1 MRNMFKRILVAY
13 DGSQHARKALEV
25 AVDLAKKYGAKI
37 YVAEVVDTATIL
49 GLSMGPVPPDII
61 DSMREKAKA
70 DLADA
75 RAKAEAAGVLV
86 ETAMLEGDPAAAIV
100 EYADKIGADLV
111 VTGSRGL
118 SSIKRVLLG
127 SVSTG
132 IVNHAKRP
140 VLVVK

>member
-1 MRNMFKRILVAY
+1 
-13 DGSQHARKALEV
+13 
-25 AVDLAKKYGAKI
+25 
-37 YVAEVVDTATIL
+37 IL

-75 RAKAEAAGVLV
+75 KAKAEAEGVQA
-86 ETAMLEGDPAAAIV
+86 ETAMLEGDPATAIV
-100 EYADKIGADLV
+100 EYADKIGADLI

-118 SSIKRVLLG
+118 SSIKRVFLG

-132 IVNHAKRP
+132 VVTHAKKP

>member
-1 MRNMFKRILVAY
+1 MFKRILVAY
-13 DGSQHARKALEV
+13 DGSQHARRALEV
-25 AVDLAKKYGAKI
+25 AIDLAKKYGAKI

-61 DSMREKAKA
+61 DSMREKARA

-75 RAKAEAAGVLV
+75 KAKAEAEGVQA
-86 ETAMLEGDPAAAIV
+86 ETAMLEGDPATAIV
-100 EYADKIGADLV
+100 EYADKIGADLI

-118 SSIKRVLLG
+118 SSIKRVFLG

-132 IVNHAKRP
+132 VVTHAKKP

>member
-1 MRNMFKRILVAY
+1 MFKRILVAY
-13 DGSQHARKALEV
+13 DGSQHARRALEV
-25 AVDLAKKYGAKI
+25 AIDLAKKYGAKI

-75 RAKAEAAGVLV
+75 KAKAEAEGVQA
-86 ETAMLEGDPAAAIV
+86 ETAMLEGDPATAIV
-100 EYADKIGADLV
+100 EYADKIGADLI

-118 SSIKRVLLG
+118 SSIKRVFLG

-132 IVNHAKRP
+132 VVTHAKKP

>member
-1 MRNMFKRILVAY
+1 MFKRILVAY
-13 DGSQHARKALEV
+13 DGSQHARRALEV
-25 AVDLAKKYGAKI
+25 AIDIAKKYGAKI

-49 GLSMGPVPPDII
+49 GLSMGPVPADVL

-75 RAKAEAAGVLV
+75 KAKAESEGVQI
-86 ETAMLEGDPAAAIV
+86 ETALLEGDPASTIV
-100 EYADKIGADLV
+100 EYSDRIGADLI

-118 SSIKRVLLG
+118 STIKRVFLG

-132 IVNHAKRP
+132 IVTHSKKP

>member
-1 MRNMFKRILVAY
+1 
-13 DGSQHARKALEV
+13 
-25 AVDLAKKYGAKI
+25 
-37 YVAEVVDTATIL
+37 
-49 GLSMGPVPPDII
+49 
-61 DSMREKAKA
+61 
-70 DLADA
+70 
-75 RAKAEAAGVLV
+75 VLV

>member
-1 MRNMFKRILVAY
+1 
-13 DGSQHARKALEV
+13 
-25 AVDLAKKYGAKI
+25 KYGAKI

-75 RAKAEAAGVLV
+75 RAKAEAAGVSV

-100 EYADKIGADLV
+100 EYADKIGADLI

>member
-1 MRNMFKRILVAY
+1 MFKRILVAY
-13 DGSQHARKALEV
+13 DGSQNAKKALEV
-25 AVDLAKKYGAKI
+25 AVDIAKKYGAKI

-49 GLSMGPVPPDII
+49 GLSMGPVPADIV
-61 DSMREKAKA
+61 DSMRDKAKA

-75 RAKAEAAGVLV
+75 KARAEAEGVRA
-86 ETAMLEGDPAAAIV
+86 ETALLEGDPASAIV
-100 EYADKIGADLV
+100 EYAENIGADLI

-118 SSIKRVLLG
+118 STIKRVFLG

-132 IVNHAKRP
+132 IVTHSRKP